1 MTHDGYLV
9 VDFNPIAFHIFG
21 WPVHWYGITYLV
33 GFLVGWWL
41 ARLLAR
47 RHPEW
52 NVTPAQVDDLLFYM
66 GMGVILGGRIGYLLF
81 YDMGALT
88 HEPNFKDVLLRII
101 AINKGG
107 MSFHGGLLGVMVAV
121 WLFNRKYKHGYFVIL
136 DMMAMITP
144 IGLGAGR
151 IGNFINGELWGEVSH
166 LPWAM
171 RLPCRDP
178 RFTDLYC
185 HGLTTGYSAPHLPT
199 QLYEF
204 SLEGVALFVILWVFA
219 RKPRPT
225 MAISGMFALCYGLFR
240 IFVEFFRLPDI
251 QLGYLAFGWVTMGMI
266 LSLPL
271 VVVGILLLWFA
282 YHRRNLQ
289 NTNN

>member
-1 MTHDGYLV
+1 MSQAGYFV
-9 VDFNPIAFHIFG
+9 VNFNPIAFHIFG

-41 ARLLAR
+41 ARMLAR

-52 NVTPAQVDDLLFYM
+52 NITPSQVDDLLFYM

-107 MSFHGGLLGVMVAV
+107 MSFHGGLIGVMVAV

-144 IGLGAGR
+144 VGLGAGR
-151 IGNFINGELWGEVSH
+151 IGNFINGELWGRPSH
-166 LPWAM
+166 VPWAM
-171 RLPCRDP
+171 IFP
-178 RFTDLYC
+178 RSGTDVPR
-185 HGLTTGYSAPHLPT
+185 HPSP
-199 QLYEF
+199 LYEM
-204 SLEGVALFVILWVFA
+204 LMEGVLLFIILWVFA

-225 MAISGMFALCYGLFR
+225 MAISGLFALCYGLFR
-240 IFVEFFRLPDI
+240 ITAEFFRMPDV

-282 YHRRNLQ
+282 YHKQNLQ
-289 NTNN
+289 NTK

>member
-1 MTHDGYLV
+1 MSASAFV
-9 VDFNPIAFHIFG
+9 VQFDPVAFKIFG

-41 ARLLAR
+41 ARYLAR

-52 NVTPAQVDDLLFYM
+52 KITAAQVDDLLFYM

-88 HEPNFKDVLLRII
+88 HEPTFKDVILRII

-107 MSFHGGLLGVMVAV
+107 MFFHGGLLGVLTAI
-121 WLFNRKYKHGYFVIL
+121 WLFNRKYKIGYFVIL

-144 IGLGAGR
+144 VGLGAGR
-151 IGNFINGELWGEVSH
+151 IGNFINGELWGKPSTV
-166 LPWAM
+166 PWAM
-171 RLPCRDP
+171 IFP
-178 RFTDLYC
+178 RSGTDVPR
-185 HGLTTGYSAPHLPT
+185 HPSP
-199 QLYEF
+199 LYEML
-204 SLEGVALFVILWVFA
+204 LEGVLLFIILWVFA

-225 MAISGMFALCYGLFR
+225 MAISGLFALCYGLFR

-251 QLGYLAFGWVTMGMI
+251 QLGYLAFGWVTMGML
-266 LSLPL
+266 LSAPL
-271 VVVGILLLWFA
+271 CVVGILLMWYG
-282 YHRRNLQ
+282 YHSKNLQ
-289 NTNN
+289 NTKE

>member
-1 MTHDGYLV
+1 MSHTSYLV
-9 VDFNPIAFHIFG
+9 VDFDPIAFKIFG
-21 WPVHWYGITYLV
+21 WPVHWYGIAYLV

-52 NVTPAQVDDLLFYM
+52 KITPAQVDDLLFYM

-107 MSFHGGLLGVMVAV
+107 MSFHGGLIGVMTAV
-121 WLFNRKYKHGYFVIL
+121 WLFNRKYRHGYFVIL

-144 IGLGAGR
+144 VGLGAGR
-151 IGNFINGELWGEVSH
+151 IGNFINGELWGKVSD

-185 HGLTTGYSAPHLPT
+185 HGSTAGYSAPHLPT

-204 SLEGVALFVILWVFA
+204 ALEGVTLFIILWWFA

-225 MAISGMFALCYGLFR
+225 MAISGLFALCYGLFR

-251 QLGYLAFGWVTMGMI
+251 QLGYLAFGWVTMGML

-271 VVVGILLLWFA
+271 VVVGMLLLWFS
-282 YHRRNLQ
+282 YHRKNLQ
-289 NTNN
+289 NTKK